1 MSLNVRGNADGA
13 GARKMEEDEIESLRR
28 DLSIYRHTKT
38 WIIRS
43 ISELDAKL
51 ESTMESRRSQELE
64 FRRLTFAILDIDV
77 KIKRKLRSNPDSIHV
92 HTHELDGLR
101 SERDAKHLSLN
112 RIVAVDR
119 ALSKDYEKLMNKKKE
134 NDDLLMEEST
144 LQRKYDLLLQQYKA
158 KYG

>member
-38 WIIRS
+38 WINQYTS
-43 ISELDAKL
+43 KLDAKL

-64 FRRLTFAILDIDV
+64 FRRLTLAILDIDE

-119 ALSKDYEKLMNKKKE
+119 ALSKDYEKLMNKRKE